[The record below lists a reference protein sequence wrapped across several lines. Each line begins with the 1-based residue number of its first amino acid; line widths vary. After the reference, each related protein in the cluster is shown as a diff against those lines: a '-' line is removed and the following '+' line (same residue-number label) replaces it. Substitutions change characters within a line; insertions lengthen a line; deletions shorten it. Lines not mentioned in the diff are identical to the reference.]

1 MKNQKQLKHRFISF
15 YKRIIPLF
23 YLFALLFSASCKQ
36 DISEEFTVMSGPF
49 RQTIIETGEL
59 ESVKAS
65 VITMPSLDWK
75 YGYEYKLIGLVEHGK
90 TVQKGDSIIALDPS
104 NIYKIV
110 IRTEETLENEKATA
124 NKQRV
129 QIENNIQDLEAQL
142 KNEQAK
148 YDLKK
153 LELERIKYDSES
165 KKRIKELEF
174 QQATISLGKVKRNLE
189 LKPKLE
195 DLDLKIQ
202 KIRIL
207 QRESEI
213 LDARKAL
220 NKLTIYSPMDG
231 IFQVS
236 KTWWSG
242 QYVRLGDNIYM
253 GSKIAS
259 IPDIRKMKALS
270 YINETDL
277 KKLKYGMKVVVKLDA
292 LPAVPFTGVIT
303 YIGKVCTTQDDEKIF
318 KTEVEIQESDLR
330 LKPGMTV
337 SCEYISY
344 ETDNGLFV
352 PNSCLLKENGHS
364 YIFLDTGRTPRKV
377 EVRAGPSNSNH
388 TIISGEVIAGQKL
401 VPAEKTTIKK
411 KS

>member
-1 MKNQKQLKHRFISF
+1 LAIRV
-15 YKRIIPLF
+15 R
-23 YLFALLFSASCKQ
+23 
-36 DISEEFTVMSGPF
+36 
-49 RQTIIETGEL
+49 
-59 ESVKAS
+59 
-65 VITMPSLDWK
+65 
-75 YGYEYKLIGLVEHGK
+75 
-90 TVQKGDSIIALDPS
+90 KGDSIIALDPS

-165 KKRIKELEF
+165 KKKIKELEF
-174 QQATISLGKVKRNLE
+174 QQATISLSKVKRNLE

-202 KIRIL
+202 KIKIL

-259 IPDIRKMKALS
+259 IPDIKKMKALS
-270 YINETDL
+270 YVNETDL

-292 LPAVPFTGVIT
+292 LPSVPFTGIIT
-303 YIGKVCTTQDDEKIF
+303 YIGKICTTRENEKIF

-337 SCEYISY
+337 SCEYICY

-364 YIFLDTGRTPRKV
+364 FIFLDTGRTARKV
-377 EVRAGPSNSNH
+377 EVRAGPSNNNH
-388 TIISGEVIAGQKL
+388 TLISGEVIPGQKL
-401 VPAEKTTIKK
+401 VPVGKIDIKK
-411 KS
+411 KI